1 MQNLVLFNF
10 KIRMRTRMK
19 FLPSLF
25 IISASFGMTLP
36 SYAQINFSECISA
49 LTTQAKSNG
58 ISQVTIDK
66 TLKKAKQ
73 REQVVKLDR
82 NQPEFLA
89 TFADYYSKRVNDWR
103 INKGR
108 EKFNEH
114 REFLQALTD
123 QYGIPGQYLM
133 SFWGLET
140 NYGGYKG
147 KIPTIDAL
155 ATLACE
161 PRRKTFFTN
170 ELMTM
175 LDIVQNQS
183 LDVDTMKGSWAGAM
197 GHTQFMPTTYAQYAI
212 DGDGDGNIDL
222 FNSERDALASAA
234 NFLHKLGWEP
244 GYRWGRE
251 VTLPRDFDYSLAD
264 RKIKKPLSFW
274 REQGVKTVYG
284 HALSDIDYPASVIV
298 PSGYNGPIFLAYKN
312 FHIIMRWN
320 ASQSYA
326 IAVGKLA
333 EQINNAPGLVASFP
347 NTQPILRDEAKAL
360 QRHLQALGYDVNGI
374 DGVIGS
380 GTRAAIRAFQL
391 DNGMIADGFAH
402 PEVFEKAAQLA
413 TS

>member
-1 MQNLVLFNF
+1 MQNLVLLNL
-10 KIRMRTRMK
+10 IIGMRNRMK
-19 FLPSLF
+19 LLPSLL
-25 IISASFGMTLP
+25 IILASCGMILP
-36 SYAQINFSECISA
+36 SYAQVDFSKCINT
-49 LTTQAKSNG
+49 LTNQAKAQG
-58 ISQVTIDK
+58 ISQTTINK
-66 TLKKAKQ
+66 TLKRAKQ
-73 REQVVKLDR
+73 RQQVVKLDR

-103 INKGR
+103 ITKGR
-108 EKFNEH
+108 EKFAEH
-114 REFLQALTD
+114 REFLKQLTN

-161 PRRKTFFTN
+161 PRRQSFFTK
-170 ELMTM
+170 ELLTM

-183 LDVDTMKGSWAGAM
+183 LDVTTMKGSWAGAM
-197 GHTQFMPTTYAQYAI
+197 GHTQFMPSTYAQYAI

-251 VTLPRDFDYSLAD
+251 VSLPADFDYALAD
-264 RKIKKPLSFW
+264 RKIKKPLSYW
-274 REQGVKTVYG
+274 REQGVTTVYG
-284 HALSDIDYPASVIV
+284 HALADIDYPASVIV
-298 PSGYNGPIFLAYKN
+298 PSGHNGPIFLAYNN

-347 NTQPILRDEAKAL
+347 DTQPILRAEAKSL
-360 QRHLQALGYDVNGI
+360 QRHLQVLGYNVNGI
-374 DGVIGS
+374 DGIIGS

-391 DNGMIADGFAH
+391 DNGLIADGFAH
-402 PEVFEKAAQLA
+402 PEVFKKAAQLA
-413 TS
+413 NL